1 MPTILGTL
9 LKNTI
14 TLSSKLKREK
24 RPFRQQQ
31 ETLIKLLTK
40 AKDTAFGHQ
49 YHFDQILK
57 SANVVRSFQENVPT
71 YDYNKIYKE

>member
-24 RPFRQQQ
+24 RVIVFLSNVPRMVGIVIMIY
-31 ETLIKLLTK
+31 LM
-40 AKDTAFGHQ
+40 
-49 YHFDQILK
+49 YLK
-57 SANVVRSFQENVPT
+57 S
-71 YDYNKIYKE
+71 